1 MDILG
6 LFAGFVTWQ
15 TPLSFL
21 AGVGV
26 HHLYCKYIRDR
37 EKPLY
42 RTKKDGSYG
51 FSSRFWTYT
60 IIATI
65 IIGWI
70 GWRTQDTANRVQ
82 RQSQIT
88 TQFAELTNDCLQQV
102 VDTLT
107 TRVGYN
113 DDIAQLDD
121 RRQRAWEG
129 LIFSLSAI
137 QTNQTQ
143 AQRDEQ
149 AEPILDQFTAEIRA
163 INADQARLASKREQN
178 QYPNCAQ
185 IEPQR

>member
-65 IIGWI
+65 II
-70 GWRTQDTANRVQ
+70 
-82 RQSQIT
+82 IT
-88 TQFAELTNDCLQQV
+88 LIHMQ
-102 VDTLT
+102 T
-107 TRVGYN
+107 TRLGRNPCV
-113 DDIAQLDD
+113 IA
-121 RRQRAWEG
+121 
-129 LIFSLSAI
+129 
-137 QTNQTQ
+137 T
-143 AQRDEQ
+143 
-149 AEPILDQFTAEIRA
+149 
-163 INADQARLASKREQN
+163 
-178 QYPNCAQ
+178 
-185 IEPQR
+185 